1 MKLKTNDIK
10 RKYKKEIISLFPS
23 YGKYEKQYFYRFW
36 NGVLEFIEDFPEIP
50 YEGLIKEFCTP
61 KEVVS
66 GYFSS
71 VSDQYLMQKIK
82 RTKIIR
88 NGMLGFLMILV
99 IIVVYQATLSYH
111 SYLDEKNEVI
121 SKEQIIIKEH

>member
-1 MKLKTNDIK
+1 MKLKSNDIK

-99 IIVVYQATLSYH
+99 LFIFFLH
-111 SYLDEKNEVI
+111 
-121 SKEQIIIKEH
+121 